1 MSRLGLQTAH
11 FFFLRSSRRYNNKA
25 MMLETEPKIPI
36 TSIMHEVIC
45 TTSPEKIS
53 REGLTHASFPRLAG
67 GWGATVFSPEGETLD
82 FHSASIADSAKSVK

>member
-25 MMLETEPKIPI
+25 MMLEIDPKIPI

-45 TTSPEKIS
+45 TTSPEKTS

-67 GWGATVFSPEGETLD
+67 GWGRPSFRQK
-82 FHSASIADSAKSVK
+82 AKHWISTPQV